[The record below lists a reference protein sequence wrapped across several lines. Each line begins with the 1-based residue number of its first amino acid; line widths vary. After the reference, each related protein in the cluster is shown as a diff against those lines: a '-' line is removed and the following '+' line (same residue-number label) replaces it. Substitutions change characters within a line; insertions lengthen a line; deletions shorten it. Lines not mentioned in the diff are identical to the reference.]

1 MKYRR
6 LCKTNMR
13 VSVIGVGTWQLGGEW
28 GKEFTQ
34 GEVDAMFDAC
44 RQTGIN
50 LIDTAE
56 CYGDHTSERLIG
68 AAIDRDRDKWVVATK
83 FGHKFHG
90 YMNRTDERSP
100 ADAIKQLEESLAA
113 LQTDHVDLYQYHSLA
128 DHEFENEELQ
138 QTLIKL
144 KEQGKI
150 RHIGNSIRGN
160 ADEHQTLQS
169 EKAQVEVLQVIYNR
183 LDRRPEQRDFPY
195 AIEHD
200 LGVLAR
206 VPLASGFLSGKYKPG
221 TQFKEGDVRAGQKRE
236 ELDAKL
242 REVERIARE
251 EVPAGVPMA
260 QWALARCLQHPAV
273 SAVIPGCKDV
283 QQVISNADAASQQIV
298 RDDQPQAWKCDSTAC
313 NVASR

>member
-6 LCKTNMR
+6 LGKTNLR
-13 VSVIGVGTWQLGGEW
+13 VSVIGMGTWQLGGEW
-28 GKEFTQ
+28 GKNFTQ
-34 GEVDAMFDAC
+34 AEVDQMFDAA
-44 RQTGIN
+44 REHGIN

-56 CYGDHTSERLIG
+56 CYGPHSSEAFIG
-68 AAIDRDRDKWVVATK
+68 NAIARDREKWVVCTK
-83 FGHKFHG
+83 FGHVYHG
-90 YMNRTDERSP
+90 HLNRTDERSP
-100 ADAIKQLEESLAA
+100 TDAVKQLEESLKA
-113 LQTDHVDLYQYHSLA
+113 LKTDHVDLLQYHSLA
-128 DHEFENEELQ
+128 DHEFDNPELQ

-144 KEQGKI
+144 TQQGKI

-160 ADEHQTLQS
+160 ADAHQTLQS

-200 LGVLAR
+200 LGILAR

-221 TQFKEGDVRAGQKRE
+221 AQFREGDVRAGQKRE

-251 EVPAGVPMA
+251 EVPSGIPMA
-260 QWALARCLQHPAV
+260 QWALAWCLQHPAV

-283 QQVISNADAASQQIV
+283 QQVISNAHAASLQIV
-298 RDDQPQAWKCDSTAC
+298 RDDHCLAWG
-313 NVASR
+313 